1 MIIAIASD
9 HAGYAMKEQIKEYL
23 KTKGIECKDYG
34 TDSEASVDYPVY
46 AKLVA
51 NAVASGEFEKG
62 ILVCGT
68 GIGMSIAANKVKGV
82 RAASIMN
89 EYCAEM
95 SRRHNDLNVLCLG
108 GRVLGVEVAKR
119 ITDIFLD
126 SEFEGGKHARRVNM
140 FEE

>member
-1 MIIAIASD
+1 MKIAIGSD
-9 HAGYAMKEQIKEYL
+9 HAGFAMKEQIKQYL
-23 KTKGIECKDYG
+23 ASKGIECVDYG

-51 NAVASGEFEKG
+51 NAVANGEFEKG

-68 GIGMSIAANKVKGV
+68 GIGMSIAANKINGV

-95 SRRHNDLNVLCLG
+95 SRLHNDLNVLCLG
-108 GRVLGVEVAKR
+108 GRVLGIEVAKR
-119 ITDIFLD
+119 ITDISL
-126 SEFEGGKHARRVNM
+126 RI
-140 FEE
+140 

>member
-1 MIIAIASD
+1 MKIAIGSD
-9 HAGYAMKEQIKEYL
+9 HAGFAMKEQIKQYL
-23 KTKGIECKDYG
+23 ASKGIECVDYG

-51 NAVASGEFEKG
+51 NAVANGEFEKG

-68 GIGMSIAANKVKGV
+68 GIGMSIAANKINGV

-95 SRRHNDLNVLCLG
+95 SRLHNDLNVLCLG
-108 GRVLGVEVAKR
+108 GRVLGIEVAKR
-119 ITDIFLD
+119 ITDIFLNT
-126 SEFEGGKHARRVNM
+126 EFEGGKHARRVNM

>member
-1 MIIAIASD
+1 MKIAIGSD
-9 HAGYAMKEQIKEYL
+9 HAGFVMKEQIKEYL
-23 KTKGIECKDYG
+23 ASKGIECIDYG

-46 AKLVA
+46 AKRVA
-51 NAVASGEFEKG
+51 NAVANGEFEKG

-68 GIGMSIAANKVKGV
+68 GIGMSIAANKVPGV

-89 EYCAEM
+89 EYCADM

-108 GRVLGVEVAKR
+108 GRVLGIEVAKR

-126 SEFEGGKHARRVNM
+126 TEFEGGKHSRRVNM

>member
-1 MIIAIASD
+1 MKIAIGSD
-9 HAGYAMKEQIKEYL
+9 HAGFVMKEQIKEYL
-23 KTKGIECKDYG
+23 ASKGIECIDYG

-46 AKLVA
+46 AKRVA
-51 NAVASGEFEKG
+51 NAVANGEFEKG

-68 GIGMSIAANKVKGV
+68 GIGMSIAANKVPGV

-89 EYCAEM
+89 EYCADM

-108 GRVLGVEVAKR
+108 GRVLGIEVAKR

-126 SEFEGGKHARRVNM
+126 TGFEGGKHSRRVNM

>member
-23 KTKGIECKDYG
+23 KTKGIEYKDYG

-51 NAVASGEFEKG
+51 NAVASGEFKKG

-82 RAASIMN
+82 RSASIMN
-89 EYCAEM
+89 EYSAEM
-95 SRRHNDLNVLCLG
+95 SRCHNDLNVLCLG
-108 GRVLGVEVAKR
+108 GRVLGIEMAKR

-126 SEFEGGKHARRVNM
+126 TEFEGGKHERRVNM